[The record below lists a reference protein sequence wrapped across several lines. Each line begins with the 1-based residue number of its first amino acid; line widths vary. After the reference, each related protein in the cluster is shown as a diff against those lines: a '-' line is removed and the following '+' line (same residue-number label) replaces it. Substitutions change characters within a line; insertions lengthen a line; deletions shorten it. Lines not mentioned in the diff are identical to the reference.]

1 MTVLLV
7 PSSQMPRRC
16 PSVVLISTP
25 GNTTRLVSAAA
36 ICIASHQAAV
46 LWSVIAIAS
55 MPAEIAADTISLAVP

>member
-1 MTVLLV
+1 MTVLPGPFL
-7 PSSQMPRRC
+7 PDAQEMPLSC
-16 PSVVLISTP
+16 ADPTP